1 MFLAFGARL
10 HLRQSLQRL
19 VVVAH
24 DSLILH
30 GNCPFLPAG
39 MHLPVVA
46 LAEGTLPW
54 VVAHWLRAFQTC
66 SQFVVH
72 LGLAELHCNRATGAQ
87 AASKVDQAEALSH
100 LLVKM
105 TLLTVGRV
113 ASEQFLAVHT
123 SNSKVGWDLFSGYR
137 SDLPP

>member
-39 MHLPVVA
+39 MHFPVVA

-72 LGLAELHCNRATGAQ
+72 L
-87 AASKVDQAEALSH
+87 AL
-100 LLVKM
+100 LNCIAIEQLVH
-105 TLLTVGRV
+105 R
-113 ASEQFLAVHT
+113 
-123 SNSKVGWDLFSGYR
+123 
-137 SDLPP
+137 LPPKLIRQRHFLIFW